1 MSLPQATAFRYCIV
15 SPLSRSPSAAGA
27 LTPLLAPSLSR
38 TAGEGR
44 GMREG
49 VLRRAASPPA
59 APPFNP
65 PSPLAAGQGE
75 GGQRGVR
82 GQEDLEIRKCQPI
95 LNHPTLSLA
104 KFAKRRYNFVRR
116 LCRRA
121 KFPLTNR
128 SLPRGA
134 RESRAE
140 RASMGACPRRR
151 PSEPDLGHASGGR
164 GSSLR
169 NTVRPTAGGA
179 AFFTPIAIALPRHFV
194 PTVGLRRHFTR
205 VHRKLKR
212 SARIMAFT
220 EKPYSSASISVH
232 PRPISDEVYCPNGF
246 RRLL

>member
-1 MSLPQATAFRYCIV
+1 MRLPWPCALTNDSDNPFLSSGGAFRAAALTPPPAPRFIKISESFV
-15 SPLSRSPSAAGA
+15 PLSRSPSGRR
-27 LTPLLAPSLSR
+27 PFGPRPSA
-38 TAGEGR
+38 AGEGR
-44 GMREG
+44 GEIG
-49 VLRRAASPPA
+49 VLRRAAKPPA
-59 APPFNP
+59 AKPLFNP

-75 GGQRGVR
+75 RGQRGVR
-82 GQEDLEIRKCQPI
+82 GQKDLEIRKCQPI

-179 AFFTPIAIALPRHFV
+179 DFFP
-194 PTVGLRRHFTR
+194 
-205 VHRKLKR
+205 KR
-212 SARIMAFT
+212 SR
-220 EKPYSSASISVH
+220 
-232 PRPISDEVYCPNGF
+232 
-246 RRLL
+246 